1 MSQLRRK
8 SPTSRRRAFTL
19 IEAIAAIVIL
29 SVAMPGMFW
38 ALRDAT
44 VRRYDPVQ
52 MAKARW
58 LAQEKLE
65 DIVAD
70 RHSTS
75 RGYSYV
81 LTAAYAAEK
90 PVSGFAGFTRSVA
103 VSETGANFA
112 VGTGWKTVTVTVTYN
127 DGRNVSRSVALS
139 TIVTS
144 YTP

>member
-1 MSQLRRK
+1 MRQIDRTCSGG
-8 SPTSRRRAFTL
+8 RRRAFTL

-38 ALRDAT
+38 ALRDSS

-52 MAKARW
+52 LAKARW

-65 DIVAD
+65 DVIAD

-81 LTAAYAAEK
+81 LTANYAAEN
-90 PVSGFAGFTRSVA
+90 PVTSFAGFTRSVA
-103 VSETGANFA
+103 VTETAANFA
-112 VGTGWKTVTVTVTYN
+112 AGTGWKTVTVTVTYN

-139 TIVTS
+139 AIVTS